1 MVFSIFAEFC
11 QMSKTQKKVIY
22 SIRSVTKALAVQLP
36 KHTGNAMRSTEV
48 ITMDYYS
55 LVVNILHIKERL

>member
-1 MVFSIFAEFC
+1 
-11 QMSKTQKKVIY
+11 MSKTQKKVIC
-22 SIRSVTKALAVQLP
+22 SICSVTKALVVQLP

-48 ITMDYYS
+48 ITMGYYS